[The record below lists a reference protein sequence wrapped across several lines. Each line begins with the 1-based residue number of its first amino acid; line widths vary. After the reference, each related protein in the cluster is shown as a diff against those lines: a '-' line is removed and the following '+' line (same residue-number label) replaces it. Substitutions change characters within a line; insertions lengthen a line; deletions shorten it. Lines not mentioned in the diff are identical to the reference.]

1 LTGLW
6 RLASGPFF
14 GVPLY
19 IGSLHSSI
27 QDVEIL
33 LILLLVCVVGFGA
46 LAIRLKVPYPILLV
60 IGGLALSLVPGIPRF
75 DLHPDF
81 IFLGVLPPLLF
92 AAAFATSW
100 RDFRYNLV
108 NIALLAFTLVGF
120 TVFGV
125 ALISQWILPG
135 FDWRL
140 GLVLGAVVSTT
151 DAIAAT
157 SIGRRVGLPQRSI
170 DILEGESLLNDASG
184 LLALEFT
191 VALVVTGQ
199 TPTVWEGAGRLLFL
213 VVGGVAVGLI
223 LGKVIDWLERRIDDA
238 PIEITISLVTPY
250 VAYLGAESIHSSG
263 VLAAVACGLY
273 LGRRSATYFSSTVR
287 IEAWAFWNTLTFV
300 LNGIVFILIGLQLPY
315 ILARIQHLSLGEL
328 LLRGALLSGAV
339 IFLRLIWSYPGA
351 HVAYFIRR
359 KFLGHPDP
367 TPGPRAIFIVG
378 WTGMRGVVALAAAIS
393 LPATFP
399 QRDVILFLTFCVI
412 FVTLVLQGLTLPALI
427 RRLGVIAQPLAPCEE
442 LEARQIMIEAALS
455 KLDQSPDRHQP
466 EMKEI
471 YDDVASH
478 YRQRLPSFGD
488 ADGAFERH
496 SDEHRQIEQI
506 WRRLRD
512 EERAAAVLL
521 RDQDRISDE
530 VLRGLLRELDLLDAR
545 DSGR

>member
-1 LTGLW
+1 M
-6 RLASGPFF
+6 
-14 GVPLY
+14 
-19 IGSLHSSI
+19 I
-27 QDVEIL
+27 DV
-33 LILLLVCVVGFGA
+33 
-46 LAIRLKVPYPILLV
+46 
-60 IGGLALSLVPGIPRF
+60 
-75 DLHPDF
+75 
-81 IFLGVLPPLLF
+81 
-92 AAAFATSW
+92 
-100 RDFRYNLV
+100 
-108 NIALLAFTLVGF
+108 
-120 TVFGV
+120 
-125 ALISQWILPG
+125 
-135 FDWRL
+135 
-140 GLVLGAVVSTT
+140 
-151 DAIAAT
+151 
-157 SIGRRVGLPQRSI
+157 
-170 DILEGESLLNDASG
+170 LEGESLINDASG

-199 TPTVWEGAGRLLFL
+199 TPDVLEGGGRLLFL

-223 LGKVIDWLERRIDDA
+223 LGKLVDWVERRIDDA

-315 ILARIQHLSLGEL
+315 ILGRIQHLSLGEL
-328 LLRGALLSGAV
+328 LLRGALFSAV
-339 IFLRLIWSYPGA
+339 VILLRMIWMYPGA
-351 HVAYFIRR
+351 YFSYLIRR
-359 KFLGHPDP
+359 RLLGQPEP
-367 TPGPRAIFIVG
+367 TPPARAVFIAG
-378 WTGMRGVVALAAAIS
+378 WAGMRGVVALAAAIS

-427 RRLGVIAQPLAPCEE
+427 RRLGVMAQPLAPCEE

-455 KLDQSPDRHQP
+455 KLDQSPDRQDP

-471 YDDVASH
+471 YDDVAGH
-478 YRQRLPSFGD
+478 YRQRLPEFGPR
-488 ADGAFERH
+488 ERH
-496 SDEHRQIEQI
+496 SDGHHRFEQI
-506 WRRLRD
+506 SRRLRD

-545 DSGR
+545 ESGR

>member
-1 LTGLW
+1 
-6 RLASGPFF
+6 
-14 GVPLY
+14 
-19 IGSLHSSI
+19 LHSTI
-27 QDVEIL
+27 QDVELL

-60 IGGLALSLVPGIPRF
+60 IGGLALSFVPGIPRF

-108 NIALLAFTLVGF
+108 SIAFLAFGLVGF

-157 SIGRRVGLPQRSI
+157 SIGRRVGLPQRLI
-170 DILEGESLLNDASG
+170 DVLEGESLINDASG

-199 TPTVWEGAGRLLFL
+199 TPTMLEGGGRLLIL

-223 LGKVIDWLERRIDDA
+223 LGKLVDWVERRIDDA

-263 VLAAVACGLY
+263 VLAAVACGLF

-300 LNGIVFILIGLQLPY
+300 LNGVVLIIFGVDF
-315 ILARIQHLSLGEL
+315 GEN
-328 LLRGALLSGAV
+328 V
-339 IFLRLIWSYPGA
+339 
-351 HVAYFIRR
+351 
-359 KFLGHPDP
+359 
-367 TPGPRAIFIVG
+367 
-378 WTGMRGVVALAAAIS
+378 
-393 LPATFP
+393 
-399 QRDVILFLTFCVI
+399 
-412 FVTLVLQGLTLPALI
+412 
-427 RRLGVIAQPLAPCEE
+427 
-442 LEARQIMIEAALS
+442 
-455 KLDQSPDRHQP
+455 
-466 EMKEI
+466 
-471 YDDVASH
+471 
-478 YRQRLPSFGD
+478 
-488 ADGAFERH
+488 
-496 SDEHRQIEQI
+496 
-506 WRRLRD
+506 
-512 EERAAAVLL
+512 
-521 RDQDRISDE
+521 
-530 VLRGLLRELDLLDAR
+530 
-545 DSGR
+545 